1 MPMSTEITA
10 CAATPPVDAGAL
22 VSAWTE
28 SMELAVVCDREH
40 VILACNPAFARKFGG
55 REEWLGRRLD
65 ERVHPDDSLEWRN
78 AGTRLD
84 LRPWHISREHRW
96 QTVQGWRWIA
106 WEETGLRAE
115 DGEVWAVRMI
125 GRDVTKRRLGEEHF
139 SKLAK
144 AIDQSPT
151 AVVLSTPEGQVQYVN
166 PRYTEI
172 TGLTLEEIFEQEI
185 EVLGRGFD
193 DPAKYRDVL
202 EQVRRGGS
210 WSGEVCSWGRDEKEL
225 WEFVQITPIRNHADE
240 VVQFLCLREDITQRK
255 TLELQLRQAQKMD
268 SLGTLAGGIAHDFN
282 NIIAI
287 VKGYTEFCLSRTE
300 DASLQR
306 YLGEIHKASQRA
318 VGLVRQILT
327 FSRKAEV
334 STRPV
339 DINALLNELGRLFS
353 ETFPRTIE
361 FQFNLAPDLP
371 ALIADPNQLQQV
383 IMNLCVNARD
393 AMPDGGRLRL
403 ASSRVRGN
411 QISDQQNIDPKRDY
425 VCITIA
431 DNGQGM
437 PPDVRARIFEPFFT
451 TKMKK
456 GGTGLGL
463 SVVYGIVVNH
473 QGALTV
479 ESAPGKGT
487 TFKAYFPLVE
497 SRDKQG
503 AVVETEKRTVPRGT
517 ENLLIVE
524 DEESLRELLGTA
536 MKELGYSIETAEHGL
551 AAAERLLNG
560 GGADLDAILLD
571 LNLPGMN
578 GIEVLRSVRRIRPQ
592 LPVIIISGNVG
603 RDHREQLDQL
613 GVGDV
618 IVKPYSLADIGQ
630 RLRAVLDKAK
640 A

>member
-1 MPMSTEITA
+1 METPQTTLPST
-10 CAATPPVDAGAL
+10 PVVDAPEL
-22 VSAWTE
+22 VAAWAD
-28 SMELAVVCDREH
+28 SMELAVVVDRDGLI
-40 VILACNPAFARKFGG
+40 VTCNAAFARKFGG
-55 REEWLGRRLD
+55 REEWVGRQIA
-65 ERVHPDDSLEWRN
+65 EKVHPDDALEWRN
-78 AGTRLD
+78 AGCRID
-84 LRPWHISREHRW
+84 LRPWHVSREHRW
-96 QTVQGWRWIA
+96 QTVQGWRWIG
-106 WEETGLRAE
+106 WEETGLRNE
-115 DGEVWAVRMI
+115 DGEVWALRMI

-139 SKLAK
+139 AKLAK

-151 AVVLSTPEGQVQYVN
+151 AVVLSTPQGQVQYVN
-166 PRYTEI
+166 PRYTEM

-193 DPAKYRDVL
+193 DPAEYRRVL

-210 WSGEVCSWGRDEKEL
+210 WSGELCSWGRDDKEL
-225 WEFVQITPIRNHADE
+225 WEFVQITPIRNHAEE
-240 VVQFLCLREDITQRK
+240 VMQFLCLREDITQRK
-255 TLELQLRQAQKMD
+255 TLEMQLRQAQKMD

-339 DINALLNELGRLFS
+339 DINALLQELGRLFS

-361 FQFNLAPDLP
+361 FQFDLAKDLP
-371 ALIADPNQLQQV
+371 SLVADPNQLQQV
-383 IMNLCVNARD
+383 VMNLCVNARD
-393 AMPDGGRLRL
+393 AMPEGGCLRL
-403 ASSRVRGN
+403 ASARVRGS
-411 QISDQQNIDPKRDY
+411 QIADQQNIDSKRDY
-425 VCITIA
+425 LCITIA

-479 ESAPGKGT
+479 DSSPGKGT
-487 TFKAYFPLVE
+487 VFRAYFP
-497 SRDKQG
+497 
-503 AVVETEKRTVPRGT
+503 VVDNKETSGNRPEAERSPVPKGS
-517 ENLLIVE
+517 EHLLIVE
-524 DEESLRELLGTA
+524 DEASLRELLCTA
-536 MKELGYSIETAEHGL
+536 MKELGYSVESAEHGL
-551 AAAERLLNG
+551 AAAERLLSG
-560 GGADLDAILLD
+560 GGKDLDAILLD

-578 GIEVLRSVRRIRPQ
+578 GIEVLRAVRRIRPQ
-592 LPVIIISGNVG
+592 MPVMIISGNVG
-603 RDHREQLDQL
+603 REQREELDQL

-630 RLRAVLDKAK
+630 RLRAVLDRAK

>member
-1 MPMSTEITA
+1 MSLETTT
-10 CAATPPVDAGAL
+10 CAKAAPTVDHDHLIA
-22 VSAWTE
+22 AWAD
-28 SMELAVVCDREH
+28 SMELAVVCDEH
-40 VILACNPAFARKFGG
+40 GIIIASNLAFTRKFGG
-55 REEWLGRRLD
+55 REKWNGRRFD
-65 ERVHPDDSLEWRN
+65 DKVHPEDSIEWRH
-78 AGTRLD
+78 AGDRLAF
-84 LRPWHISREHRW
+84 RPFHISREHRW

-106 WEETGLRAE
+106 WEETALRNEAG
-115 DGEVWAVRMI
+115 DIWATRSI

-139 SKLAK
+139 AKLAK

-151 AVVLSTPEGQVQYVN
+151 AVVLTTPQGQVQYVN

-185 EVLGRGFD
+185 EALGRGFD

-202 EQVRRGGS
+202 EQVRRGKS
-210 WSGEVCSWGRDEKEL
+210 WSGEVCSWGRDDKEL
-225 WEFVQITPIRNHADE
+225 WEFVQISPIRNHADE

-255 TLELQLRQAQKMD
+255 TLELQLRQAQKME

-287 VKGYTEFCLSRTE
+287 VKGYTEFCMGRT
-300 DASLQR
+300 DDPSLQR
-306 YLGEIHKASQRA
+306 YLSEIHKASQRA

-361 FQFNLAPDLP
+361 FQFDLGKDLP
-371 ALIADPNQLQQV
+371 SLVADPNQLQQV

-393 AMPDGGRLRL
+393 AMGEGGCLRL
-403 ASSRVRGN
+403 ASSRVNGA
-411 QISDQQNIDPKRDY
+411 QISDQNADRKRDY
-425 VCITIA
+425 LCITIA
-431 DNGQGM
+431 DNGHGM
-437 PPDVRARIFEPFFT
+437 APDVRTRIFEPFFT

-473 QGALTV
+473 QGILTV
-479 ESAPGKGT
+479 DSAPGKGT
-487 TFKAYFPLVE
+487 TFKAYFPILEVAK
-497 SRDKQG
+497 SSLL
-503 AVVETEKRTVPRGT
+503 ETGSNNLPVPRGA
-517 ENLLIVE
+517 EHLLIVE
-524 DEESLRELLGTA
+524 DEESLRELLATA
-536 MKELGYSIETAEHGL
+536 MGELGYTVESAEHGL

-592 LPVIIISGNVG
+592 MPVIIISGNVG
-603 RDHREQLDQL
+603 REQREQLELL

-630 RLRAVLDKAK
+630 RLRSVLDKTRL
-640 A
+640 

>member
-1 MPMSTEITA
+1 MSTDVTT
-10 CAATPPVDAGAL
+10 CAASAPVDAEAL
-22 VSAWTE
+22 VAAWSE
-28 SMELAVVCDREH
+28 SMELAVVCDREGT
-40 VILACNPAFARKFGG
+40 ILSCNLAFVRKFGG
-55 REEWLGRRLD
+55 REEWVGRRID

-78 AGTRLD
+78 AAVRID
-84 LRPWHISREHRW
+84 MRPWHVSREHRW

-106 WEETGLRAE
+106 WEESGLRNE
-115 DGEVWAVRMI
+115 EGEVWAVRMI

-151 AVVLSTPEGQVQYVN
+151 AVVLSTPQGQVQYVN

-193 DPAKYRDVL
+193 DPGKYREVL

-306 YLGEIHKASQRA
+306 YLSEIHKASQRA

-361 FQFNLAPDLP
+361 FQFNLDKDLP
-371 ALIADPNQLQQV
+371 SLIADPNQLQQV

-393 AMPDGGRLRL
+393 AMPEGGRLRL

-411 QISDQQNIDPKRDY
+411 TIADQPNINAKRDY

-437 PPDVRARIFEPFFT
+437 PPDVRSRIFEPFFT

-479 ESAPGKGT
+479 DSAPGKGT
-487 TFKAYFPLVE
+487 TFKAYFPIVE
-497 SRDKQG
+497 SQEAHG
-503 AVVETEKRTVPRGT
+503 ATADNETRTVPRGS
-517 ENLLIVE
+517 EHLLIVE
-524 DEESLRELLGTA
+524 DEESLRELLSTA
-536 MKELGYSIETAEHGL
+536 MNELGYSIETAEHGL

-578 GIEVLRSVRRIRPQ
+578 GIEVLRSVRRIRPGM
-592 LPVIIISGNVG
+592 PVIIISGNVG
-603 RDHREQLDQL
+603 REQREQLDQL

-630 RLRAVLDKAK
+630 RLRAVLDRAK
-640 A
+640 N

>member
-1 MPMSTEITA
+1 MSAEVTT
-10 CAATPPVDAGAL
+10 CAETPPIDAAAL
-22 VSAWTE
+22 VE
-28 SMELAVVCDREH
+28 SWAESLELAVVWDRDGR
-40 VILACNPAFARKFGG
+40 ILSCNNAFARKFGA
-55 REEWLGRRLD
+55 REEWVGRPFG
-65 ERVHPDDSLEWRN
+65 EKVHPDDSLDWRN
-78 AGTRLD
+78 GITRID
-84 LRPWHISREHRW
+84 MRPWHVSREHRW

-106 WEETGLRAE
+106 WEETGLRNA
-115 DGEVWAVRMI
+115 DGEVWAVRSI

-151 AVVLSTPEGQVQYVN
+151 AVVLSTPQGQVQYVN

-172 TGLTLEEIFEQEI
+172 SGLTLEEIFEKEI

-193 DPAKYRDVL
+193 DPGAYRDVL

-255 TLELQLRQAQKMD
+255 TLELQLRQAQKME

-287 VKGYTEFCLSRTE
+287 VKGYTEFCLGRTE

-306 YLGEIHKASQRA
+306 YLTEIHKASHRA

-361 FQFNLAPDLP
+361 FQFDLQKDLP
-371 ALIADPNQLQQV
+371 SLMADPNQLQQV

-393 AMPDGGRLRL
+393 AMGEGGRLRL
-403 ASSRVRGN
+403 SSKRVRGS
-411 QISDQQNIDPKRDY
+411 QILDQQNIDPKRDY

-431 DNGQGM
+431 DNGHGM

-479 ESAPGKGT
+479 DSTPGKGT
-487 TFKAYFPLVE
+487 TFRAFFPIIETKKAGSSDAEGTSQP
-497 SRDKQG
+497 
-503 AVVETEKRTVPRGT
+503 VPRGT
-517 ENLLIVE
+517 EHLLIVE
-524 DEESLRELLGTA
+524 DEESLRELLSTA
-536 MKELGYSIETAEHGL
+536 MTELGYTVETAEHGL

-560 GGADLDAILLD
+560 GGRDLDAILLD

-578 GIEVLRSVRRIRPQ
+578 GIEVLRSVRRIRPSM
-592 LPVIIISGNVG
+592 PVIIISGNVG
-603 RDHREQLDQL
+603 REQRDQLNQL

-630 RLRAVLDKAK
+630 RLRSVLERR
-640 A
+640 